1 MIVFFPKFSQFW
13 SVLPKSLRVQTD
25 FFLFKTQLKLIFKP
39 KKQKHYNIGK
49 KLPNTLLCR
58 LRVGRSFL
66 KSHGFAINL
75 SQTDKCFCGDVDSI
89 QNYFFNCFLFKTERL
104 VLLSKVNNI
113 YPPFSKLSKVKQCD
127 VLLYGINLNS
137 LLPDPRNRSI
147 TFAVQEFITKTNR
160 FSKHYE

>member
-1 MIVFFPKFSQFW
+1 
-13 SVLPKSLRVQTD
+13 
-25 FFLFKTQLKLIFKP
+25 
-39 KKQKHYNIGK
+39 
-49 KLPNTLLCR
+49 LLCR

-75 SQTDKCFCGDVDSI
+75 SQTDKCICGDVDSI
-89 QNYFFNCFLFKTERL
+89 QNYFLNCFIFNLERS
-104 VLLSKVNNI
+104 VLLAKINNI